1 MNGALRPGQPFCF
14 EVGVSDV
21 FAFAGLW
28 DSWQDPDGQVLE
40 TCTILTTT
48 PNDLLADVHD
58 RMPAILRVE
67 DHDRWL
73 DPRMQDVESA
83 VALLKPFDA
92 TRMRR
97 YPVSTRVNLVT
108 NEGPG
113 CSAPVD
119 LPATTGLLFG

>member
-1 MNGALRPGQPFCF
+1 MGRC
-14 EVGVSDV
+14 S
-21 FAFAGLW
+21 
-28 DSWQDPDGQVLE
+28 E

-48 PNDLLADVHD
+48 GDLLADVC

-67 DHDRWL
+67 AYDRWL

-113 CSAPVD
+113 CSAPVG